1 MSTSVRKLH
10 DSFADHFFND
20 DHYFNDDL
28 LNYNVFNDDFFPA
41 TAKRY
46 DKSRQ

>member
-10 DSFADHFFND
+10 DSIT

-46 DKSRQ
+46 SKSRQ